1 MRLTRVFVSGGS
13 LRAHSRVTLPESA
26 ARHLIRVLRLKSG
39 AALVLFDGSGER
51 FDAVLGSNDGARLSV
66 EVGESLGT
74 DTPPRVPITLVQAVA
89 RADSM
94 DLIVQKATELGV
106 QQIVPVITQRS
117 VVRLDEERGKK
128 RRRHWQA
135 VAVSACEQC
144 GRNLLPKIEAPRS
157 LDAYLDNAESGL
169 RVVFDQTTETPL
181 NELPVPSDALTLL
194 VGPEGGLT
202 AEEVEAASRK
212 GFGRASLGP
221 RILRA
226 ETAAIA
232 AVTLA
237 QSLWGDM

>member
-1 MRLTRVFVSGGS
+1 MRLTRVFVPGGS
-13 LRAHSRVTLPESA
+13 LRAHSKVTLPESA

-66 EVGESLGT
+66 EVGESLGCE
-74 DTPPRVPITLVQAVA
+74 TPPRIPITLVQAVA

-106 QQIVPVITQRS
+106 GRIVPVITQRS

-135 VAVSACEQC
+135 VTISACEQC
-144 GRNLLPKIEAPRS
+144 GRNLLPEVEAPLS
-157 LDAYLDNAESGL
+157 LDAYLDNVESGL
-169 RVVFDQTTETPL
+169 RVVLDHATEPAL
-181 NELPVPSDALTLL
+181 SELPSPADAVTLL

-212 GFGRASLGP
+212 GFERASLGP